1 MRHLLLTAI
10 AVTAA
15 LIAGCT
21 KTTGNTDNAA
31 TDNTDGQIDSTSV
44 RATLMESTRAYK
56 FGLDGDSCYL
66 TMSARVEWPREIG
79 DAHLAK
85 LSDTLIGAAFPSGK
99 GLTVQDA
106 MIRYLND
113 TRGIID
119 GPSRRVQPL
128 EVPDTTPDA
137 WTITTDVMR
146 TAITDKYVTY
156 MATTM
161 SYLGGAHPNTVVT
174 PISYD
179 LTTGE
184 VITPSYLFIPG
195 SDTKIIAAVASQ
207 LASQLG
213 CRPDRLTDGGLFSD
227 TLPMPSGISVNPYG
241 MIVFQ
246 YGQYEIA
253 PYSMGIITVEMSP
266 YQLRN
271 ILTPAARALLLP

>member
-99 GLTVQDA
+99 GLTVQALKAADVKLQKLYAPPSETNFGGGLLSGTQSACDA
-106 MIRYLND
+106 ACAAFGD
-113 TRGIID
+113 
-119 GPSRRVQPL
+119 
-128 EVPDTTPDA
+128 
-137 WTITTDVMR
+137 
-146 TAITDKYVTY
+146 
-156 MATTM
+156 
-161 SYLGGAHPNTVVT
+161 
-174 PISYD
+174 
-179 LTTGE
+179 
-184 VITPSYLFIPG
+184 
-195 SDTKIIAAVASQ
+195 AVAEV
-207 LASQLG
+207 AG
-213 CRPDRLTDGGLFSD
+213 MPKAFPFGEGG
-227 TLPMPSGISVNPYG
+227 
-241 MIVFQ
+241 
-246 YGQYEIA
+246 
-253 PYSMGIITVEMSP
+253 SP
-266 YQLRN
+266 KG
-271 ILTPAARALLLP
+271 